1 MKCDYVYFIM
11 EEKELRELFDI
22 IESGFDNGDWN
33 SISQAMDFISEFI
46 DIEEDEY

>member
-1 MKCDYVYFIM
+1 M
-11 EEKELRELFDI
+11 EEKDLKELFDI

-46 DIEEDEY
+46 DVDEDEF